1 MKLLTVILLA
11 MLDIVPAGKACLE
24 RLQQRDSILI
34 ADQLRYGVQ
43 LDGFSLTNGLALPDF
58 KRMSNDT
65 LAVIGDWKLDTLVA
79 GKPVTARQRRKGL
92 DRKSVV

>member
-34 ADQLRYGVQ
+34 A
-43 LDGFSLTNGLALPDF
+43 A
-58 KRMSNDT
+58 
-65 LAVIGDWKLDTLVA
+65 
-79 GKPVTARQRRKGL
+79 
-92 DRKSVV
+92 